1 MNTSQADSL
10 RRWWSTLT
18 PWQRKAL
25 TLVCVGGLLG
35 TLAYVA
41 STNRPARQRPVENK
55 NAYELHSP
63 AMAEEVLTEK
73 IQDSLAAQG
82 RQISELQK
90 QLEQMTKSRRG
101 EWMPPAQALPAAQA
115 RQTGRAP
122 QQERGVVRQ
131 EDVMGSLE
139 KLLPQ
144 SEIVTPPTLDMF
156 TTLPEDKRPADK
168 RKDSGKATPPGSNAA
183 PTPTSSDARQGT
195 ADTQLPA
202 SVSRSLG
209 VLSWNAPQSALVGKS
224 TGKPGTAETG
234 KSSQASQV
242 DDAEP
247 EPPSFYLPRPAFFEV
262 RLLTGLDAPT
272 GNKAKNAPSPIA
284 FRVQDLA
291 WLPNGVRQNVR
302 GCMVLAEG
310 IGELSTE
317 RVNVRGISI
326 SCIDNDGQRVL
337 DQTLLGYVADSD
349 GKAGLRGQVVS
360 KAGKLLAE
368 TMKVGFLQGL
378 SEFFQFNSRSV
389 TVTDSGAVSS
399 IPKSDELGNSLL
411 GGSFSGVSKALE
423 KVSDYYMD
431 LAEEVFPV
439 IQVSASRNATFVV
452 TQGTK
457 LVFDKTL
464 ANNLEENPDEML

>member
-1 MNTSQADSL
+1 MSTANQADKV
-10 RRWWSTLT
+10 RRWWGTLT
-18 PWQRKAL
+18 PWQRKML
-25 TLVCVGGLLG
+25 TLVCIGGILG
-35 TLAYVA
+35 SLAYVA
-41 STNRPARQRPVENK
+41 SANRPARQRPMENK

-73 IQDSLAAQG
+73 IQNSLAAQG

-90 QLEQMTKSRRG
+90 QLEQMTKNRRG
-101 EWMPPAQALPAAQA
+101 EWMPPAQALPPEQA

-156 TTLPEDKRPADK
+156 TTLPEDKR
-168 RKDSGKATPPGSNAA
+168 KDNGKATPSSSPAT
-183 PTPTSSDARQGT
+183 PTPASTPSNVRQGT
-195 ADTQLPA
+195 ADTQPPV
-202 SVSRSLG
+202 SVPRSLG
-209 VLSWNAPQSALVGKS
+209 VLSWNAPQAALMGKS
-224 TGKPGTAETG
+224 TGKSGTAESN
-234 KSSQASQV
+234 KSGQVSQPE
-242 DDAEP
+242 DGEP

-326 SCIDNDGQRVL
+326 SCIGNDGQRVL

-378 SEFFQFNSRSV
+378 SEFFQFNARSV

-464 ANNLEENPDEML
+464 ATNLEENPDEML